1 MLEAARDGGKRGLQ
15 WQLGARMRIVHA
27 LWVSNGLVSLGPVLP
42 FGGKAVQCFYEEIFC
57 EEGLTP
63 KTYQNRP
70 GYAQVNL
77 FKNLLA
83 RALLPDGTDRPYLRF
98 VLQSVQQLASLTVP
112 GTDIPAVL
120 MESGLGWMRLLGLGG
135 QRIEST
141 GGAAA
146 GGQHLDAAP
155 SEKRKQRAEAHAQE
169 LRRIPSV
176 RAGDVQFFVRCTSS
190 IGAGNDSDWVS
201 PSNHGDYSL
210 CQSMPAGYGNG
221 YAGHTRHTDPD
232 GPNRNSHGGSASS
245 ALRVQ
250 YCFDTEVMHVPTV
263 QSHFRRRALDWT
275 LREVPPSLSSPFA
288 DGGDGDARRLRA
300 CTESDL
306 SVGEQMQ
313 CFGWLATLPRPCGDS
328 GVRCSALAA
337 LQASA
342 ASQPAV
348 LRAISHHLRLPAAG
362 EQQLSLLLAQ
372 AGPLAASTLTERPM
386 AKDTVS
392 TERKGAAAEMARQAG
407 LQSNEAYVA
416 MAQRTWPGAALCTLA
431 AWQCALQRKCSASN
445 GNLEELERVKRES
458 TGIEQDQ
465 YMAACQAILAEA
477 KDVEELGR
485 GTEMVQPVDADG
497 LAVGAPLSASAL
509 AGTSARAQLSLPA
522 GAVGTVAAGTAFE
535 VGQRN
540 SSAHIVIDTLMQMQP
555 TRLKPS
561 LPVVLERMAKTQA
574 RLSLRNLPSVI
585 ERGLL
590 GGFIRELAS
599 AYLSDD
605 LRYSVLAEIRR
616 KTSDASGLLLTL
628 AALLGDLE
636 QRPVNCT
643 YSRKYLQGWL
653 AALRSPPKETPSVWS
668 HSPQMS
674 STVLDQKLWS
684 GAFAAGWVGVQRG
697 NDKRYWHTSSPK
709 RLFRSKVDAMEYNG
723 L

>member
-1 MLEAARDGGKRGLQ
+1 M
-15 WQLGARMRIVHA
+15 
-27 LWVSNGLVSLGPVLP
+27 
-42 FGGKAVQCFYEEIFC
+42 
-57 EEGLTP
+57 
-63 KTYQNRP
+63 
-70 GYAQVNL
+70 
-77 FKNLLA
+77 
-83 RALLPDGTDRPYLRF
+83 
-98 VLQSVQQLASLTVP
+98 
-112 GTDIPAVL
+112 
-120 MESGLGWMRLLGLGG
+120 
-135 QRIEST
+135 
-141 GGAAA
+141 
-146 GGQHLDAAP
+146 
-155 SEKRKQRAEAHAQE
+155 
-169 LRRIPSV
+169 
-176 RAGDVQFFVRCTSS
+176 
-190 IGAGNDSDWVS
+190 
-201 PSNHGDYSL
+201 
-210 CQSMPAGYGNG
+210 
-221 YAGHTRHTDPD
+221 
-232 GPNRNSHGGSASS
+232 
-245 ALRVQ
+245 
-250 YCFDTEVMHVPTV
+250 PTV

-275 LREVPPSLSSPFA
+275 LREVPLSLSSPFA

-306 SVGEQMQ
+306 SVDVQMQ

-348 LRAISHHLRLPAAG
+348 LRAISHHLRLPAG

-458 TGIEQDQ
+458 TGTEQDR

-522 GAVGTVAAGTAFE
+522 GAVQTVAAGTAFE

-540 SSAHIVIDTLMQMQP
+540 RSAHIVIETLMQMQP
-555 TRLKPS
+555 TRSKPS
-561 LPVVLERMAKTQA
+561 LQVVLERMANTQD

-590 GGFIRELAS
+590 DRFIRELAS
-599 AYLSDD
+599 AYLGDG
-605 LRYSVLAEIRR
+605 LRVPILAEIRR

-636 QRPVNCT
+636 QRPVNCSD
-643 YSRKYLQGWL
+643 SRKYLQVWL

-697 NDKRYWHTSSPK
+697 NDRRYWHTSSPK
-709 RLFRSKVDAMEYNG
+709 RVFRSKVDAVAYNG